1 MNFKKIAA
9 IMMSVCFALSFAS
22 CTDEAEDI
30 PTTTSPNSTIA
41 ETIDFDKLGVDK
53 DFIYDKIDISES
65 VEVKGDGY
73 GLSVP
78 AYKEEKTIKYVD
90 QDDKNISANI
100 RLFSVN
106 GFDKDKMF
114 YGVAEYTGSNLLPHP
129 SINQGDSWKSRVSN
143 ISELVIEQSFKSVI
157 KIGPEFARDISSIT
171 LESSAG
177 YNRYACM
184 EQFKCYTQ
192 KGDNVYSKG
201 FMIIETGNPIY
212 FFACD
217 YTPAQ
222 SYDGQIKEIIN
233 NMKDSF
239 SI

>member
-1 MNFKKIAA
+1 MNIKRITA
-9 IMMSVCFALSFAS
+9 IMMSAFLALSFAS
-22 CTDEAEDI
+22 CSNKAENI
-30 PTTTSPNSTIA
+30 STTVPPSTAVA
-41 ETIDFDKLGVDK
+41 ETIDLDKLGVDK
-53 DFIYDKIDISES
+53 DFIYDKIDISKT
-65 VEVKGDGY
+65 VEIKENDY
-73 GLSVP
+73 SLSVP
-78 AYKEEKTIKYVD
+78 AYKEEKTIKFVD
-90 QDDKNISANI
+90 QNDKNISANI

-114 YGVAEYTGSNLLPHP
+114 YGVAEYTGSNLLPYP
-129 SINQGDSWKSRVSN
+129 SINQSDSWKSRVGN
-143 ISELVIEQSFKSVI
+143 ISKVIIEQAFKNVI
-157 KIGPEFARDISSIT
+157 TTGPEFKRDISSIT
-171 LESSAG
+171 LESSTK

-201 FMIIETGNPIY
+201 FMIIATGNPIY

-222 SYDGQIKEIIN
+222 SYDGQVKEIIN

>member
-1 MNFKKIAA
+1 
-9 IMMSVCFALSFAS
+9 MSVCFALSFAS
-22 CTDEAEDI
+22 CSNEAENI
-30 PTTTSPNSTIA
+30 STTVPPTSTVA
-41 ETIDFDKLGVDK
+41 ETVDLSKLGVDK
-53 DFIYDKIDISES
+53 DFIYDKLDISKS
-65 VEVKGDGY
+65 VEVKGNGY
-73 GLSVP
+73 NLSVP
-78 AYKEEKTIKYVD
+78 AYKEEKTIKFVD

-106 GFDKDKMF
+106 GFSKDKMF

-129 SINQGDSWKSRVSN
+129 SINQSDSWRSRVSN
-143 ISELVIEQSFKSVI
+143 ISELIIEQAFKNI
-157 KIGPEFARDISSIT
+157 IEIGPEFARDISSIT